1 LRDVTYHD
9 SSLQSSSVCVIRF
22 FAPFRSL
29 NNRNQY
35 VLLSNYYR
43 MEKTVCLSRKDLCLK
58 ILGSHISIRFVA
70 IVTSS
75 GKILA
80 TEYRKNV
87 VPLLSDKELIV
98 SVVYS
103 VISIRSIKAIQKKLG
118 RIACSFILY
127 EKVALATLPL
137 QDNSYLML
145 SFDRRSVNHQSII
158 LDNVIPILQKH
169 KLA

>member
-1 LRDVTYHD
+1 
-9 SSLQSSSVCVIRF
+9 
-22 FAPFRSL
+22 
-29 NNRNQY
+29 
-35 VLLSNYYR
+35 
-43 MEKTVCLSRKDLCLK
+43 M
-58 ILGSHISIRFVA
+58 SIRFAATVS
-70 IVTSS
+70 SS
-75 GKILA
+75 GKIYA

-103 VISIRSIKAIQKKLG
+103 VISIRSTKAIHKRFG

-127 EKVALATLPL
+127 DKVTLASIRVL
-137 QDNSYLML
+137 DDSYLML

-158 LDNVIPILQKH
+158 LDSVIPILEEH